1 MVGSDLLLCDNKI
14 CRKMCV
20 CAGGDEKNGCFG
32 MKDRIFGL
40 ECVTTRTYQ
49 DNLSLAVSKK
59 RERQNDQKKLHTWSE
74 ASREKDT

>member
-1 MVGSDLLLCDNKI
+1 MTVWQFAALGGEKADMVGSDLLLCDNKI

-59 RERQNDQKKLHTWSE
+59 GQRAK
-74 ASREKDT
+74 